1 MEFTKSEKEIIE
13 FALGYL
19 HDADLSNFSKDKI
32 ESLESAMDKFGM
44 NFTSVVDCYYM
55 TDGSKQYQVLRND
68 DFLWKGNDNMNKQS
82 LINNG
87 YKHIC
92 TQNSK
97 SKMELWARFNGYKD
111 TIVYLYYIPETDMV
125 LEQTRQ
131 TVPYT
136 QLDMMAQIR
145 DKMREDFLKLDVEY
159 DKENIW
165 Q

>member
-1 MEFTKSEKEIIE
+1 MELRINSTVK
-13 FALGYL
+13 
-19 HDADLSNFSKDKI
+19 DAQKNI
-32 ESLESAMDKFGM
+32 
-44 NFTSVVDCYYM
+44 T
-55 TDGSKQYQVLRND
+55 RNN
-68 DFLWKGNDNMNKQS
+68 DFLRKGNDNMNKQS

-87 YKHIC
+87 YKYIC

-97 SKMELWARFNGYKD
+97 SKMELWAKFNGYKD

-131 TVPYT
+131 TVSYT
-136 QLDMMAQIR
+136 QLDMMAQMR

-165 Q
+165 QYNDFF

>member
-1 MEFTKSEKEIIE
+1 MELRINSTVK
-13 FALGYL
+13 
-19 HDADLSNFSKDKI
+19 DAQKNI
-32 ESLESAMDKFGM
+32 
-44 NFTSVVDCYYM
+44 T
-55 TDGSKQYQVLRND
+55 RNN
-68 DFLWKGNDNMNKQS
+68 DFLRKGNDNMNKQS

-87 YKHIC
+87 YKYIC

-97 SKMELWARFNGYKD
+97 SKMELWAKFNGYKD

-136 QLDMMAQIR
+136 QLDMMAQMR

-165 Q
+165 QYNDFF